1 MSYSVYSTA
10 GSERMSQIHMAWF
23 DYRHTIRIKVDAFHT
38 KRQMHHLSVWF
49 EFKRKRN
56 AKVIRRLVRW
66 AKQ

>member
-1 MSYSVYSTA
+1 
-10 GSERMSQIHMAWF
+10 MSQIHMAWF